1 MSNSFPYSSEYDP
14 PVPICSVMIASAATS
29 RTVQLQAIVDT
40 GADATIVPLRYL
52 HQIGA
57 RPAFEAGLRSQRG
70 ERRIVFL
77 YLVDLKIGSL
87 TLPSV
92 FVVGDD
98 RGDEVILGRDVL
110 NKLVVTL
117 HGPHKLAQIFG

>member
-29 RTVQLQAIVDT
+29 RTVQLHAIVDT
-40 GADATIVPLRYL
+40 GADATIIPIQYLR
-52 HQIGA
+52 QIGA
-57 RPAFEAGLRSQRG
+57 RPAFEAGLRSQWG
-70 ERRIVFL
+70 ERRVVFL
-77 YLVDLKIGSL
+77 YLVDLKIGL
-87 TLPSV
+87 QTLPGV

-98 RGDEVILGRDVL
+98 RGDETILGRDVL

-117 HGPHKLAQIFG
+117 HGPQRLMEIVG